1 MTWLY
6 QHKKINAL
14 VNVSHGEGFGL
25 PLFEATREGMPVV
38 TLGWSGQLDFLH
50 HEGKDYFQSVDYS
63 LQPIQP
69 QAVWPGVLEKDAMWA
84 FADQGS
90 YKMTLRKTLKNYK
103 TVKKTAE
110 ELKKIVNTKFNE
122 EKLYADFVNAL
133 EFAQV
138 EEETQVVIL

>member
-6 QHKKINAL
+6 QHEKINAL

-25 PLFEATREGMPVV
+25 PLFEAAREGLPVV

-50 HEGKDYFQSVDYS
+50 HEGENYFQSVDYT

-69 QAVWPGVLEKDAMWA
+69 QAVWPGVLEKEAMWA

-103 TVKKTAE
+103 KVKQKAETLKT
-110 ELKKIVNTKFNE
+110 IIDDKFNE
-122 EKLYADFVNAL
+122 EKLYADFIEAL
-133 EFAQV
+133 QFVHA
-138 EEETQVVIL
+138 EEEPQVVIL